1 MKRLRQRDETDN
13 AKKGL
18 GCACLCLGID
28 PGVLFNDSQI
38 GHRVGR
44 ALYRAMEAE
53 RQRA

>member
-1 MKRLRQRDETDN
+1 MEETDN

-28 PGVLFNDSQI
+28 PRVLFNDSQI
-38 GHRVGR
+38 GHGVGL
-44 ALYRAMEAE
+44 ALYRTMEEE